1 VLKLKAIADKGE
13 KYSGNTFAEEF
24 NRFIS
29 ADVMKQLTDLGEKH
43 GLLDP
48 RESLTYINNF
58 VNRVEGNVIAT
69 QRPGLFQGPLGQA
82 IGLFQSYQFN
92 LLQQMFRYVA
102 EGDKKDLG
110 MLLGLQG
117 TFYGLQ
123 GEPGF
128 KFLNDHIVGT
138 ASGNQNHRDMYDAVR
153 GTVGKEGANWLLYGT
168 ASNMLQTNIY
178 SRGDINPRRL
188 PLFLRTLLM
197 FLLLVDLAKYSVH

>member
-1 VLKLKAIADKGE
+1 
-13 KYSGNTFAEEF
+13 
-24 NRFIS
+24 
-29 ADVMKQLTDLGEKH
+29 
-43 GLLDP
+43 
-48 RESLTYINNF
+48 
-58 VNRVEGNVIAT
+58 VEGNVIAT

-178 SRGDINPRRL
+178 SRGDINPRN
-188 PLFLRTLLM
+188 
-197 FLLLVDLAKYSVH
+197 YHCSYEHC